1 MAISPERRATLE
13 ARLTVLDGLLLRL
26 EGDLKRIPKMLVFLL
41 LAVPMGIFVSWVA
54 VVFTVFT
61 VLTLVGTSIYVTW
74 GHQNEYRVERDLIRR
89 ELANAAREARDAT

>member
-1 MAISPERRATLE
+1 MAITPERRATLE

-26 EGDLKRIPKMLVFLL
+26 EDDLKRIPKMLAFLL

>member
-26 EGDLKRIPKMLVFLL
+26 EGDLKRIPKMLAFLL